1 MKLSYLFECH
11 FKDGTVIQQNEA
23 DVSSV
28 DPGRSAFYDVM
39 QRKDDIV
46 VFGLFTNTSQENA
59 YAVDLR
65 DGSFV
70 VNGAKFSIPKE
81 ICTPVL
87 TTATDCEPEA
97 SIQSIPFEPTE
108 DQKYE
113 LLFFRRHRHVVVM
126 GQDMADDLSHQIEY
140 HLGWTT
146 KVDGKEIQQ
155 TISIA

>member
-46 VFGLFTNTSQENA
+46 VFGLYTNVTEGGNT

-65 DGSFV
+65 DGSFII
-70 VNGAKFSIPKE
+70 NGAKFLIPKD
-81 ICTPVL
+81 IYTPVL
-87 TTATDCEPEA
+87 TTATEA
-97 SIQSIPFEPTE
+97 SIQNIPFEAAE

-113 LLFFRRHRHVVVM
+113 LLFFRRHKHMVVM
-126 GQDMADDLSHQIEY
+126 GQDTADDLSHQIEY

-155 TISIA
+155 TISIS